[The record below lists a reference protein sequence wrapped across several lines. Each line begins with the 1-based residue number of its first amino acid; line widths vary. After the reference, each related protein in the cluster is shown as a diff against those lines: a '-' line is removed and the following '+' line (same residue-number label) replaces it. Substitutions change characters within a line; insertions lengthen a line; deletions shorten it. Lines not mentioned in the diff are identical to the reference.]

1 MKKLVFILVAMLA
14 FTASASAQCTAL
26 IKKIQQQTEQKV
38 NRAVSN
44 AKRGAKVKVYPKIG
58 SFPLLG
64 PSKELKSAVKALSS
78 RKALPL
84 PTPDNTAV
92 RITPDSLYKYCTPHC
107 AHDSTAVQA
116 CDSINAAK

>member
-14 FTASASAQCTAL
+14 FTASASAQSTAP
-26 IKKIQQQTEQKV
+26 IKKSQQQTEQKA

-44 AKRGAKVKVYPKIG
+44 AKRGAKVKVNSKIG
-58 SFPLLG
+58 SVPSLG
-64 PSKELKSAVKALSS
+64 PSKELKSAVKASSS

-84 PTPDNTAV
+84 PTSDNTAV
-92 RITPDSLYKYCTPHC
+92 RITPDSLYKHCTSHC

-116 CDSINAAK
+116 CDSINATK